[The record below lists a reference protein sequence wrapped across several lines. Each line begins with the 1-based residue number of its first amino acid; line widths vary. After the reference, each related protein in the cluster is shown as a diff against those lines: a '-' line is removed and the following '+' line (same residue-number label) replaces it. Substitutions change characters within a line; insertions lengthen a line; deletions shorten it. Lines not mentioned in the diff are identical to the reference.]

1 MTKLIYIII
10 AIVIFGLLIAIHEL
24 GHFLVAKA
32 CGVKVLEFSIG
43 MGPQLWHKEGK
54 ETQYSL
60 RLFPIGGFCAMEGED
75 GESDD
80 PRAFGNTAGWKKFL
94 VLIVGSA
101 SNFIAGM
108 LLILCLFAASTGY
121 VSTTLSGF
129 VDGFPCQGETMLQAG
144 DEIVSIDGSAVLL
157 YSDIS
162 TLLNRGNGKT
172 HDIVVRR
179 DGEKITLNDLPL
191 TPREYE
197 VEGKKVTMYGLYFQS
212 KEATFGSKLRL
223 GLANSVD
230 FVRMIWWSL
239 EDLFTGAVGFSALSG
254 PIGIVDAMG
263 QMAES
268 ADGVRQAVDNLLY
281 FAAFLAINLA
291 FMNLLPLPALDGGRV
306 FFLILNGLAVLL
318 FRRRIPA
325 KYEGY
330 VHFGGLVLLLGLM
343 VVVAVQDVYRI
354 IG

>member
-43 MGPQLWHKEGK
+43 MRPQLWHKEGK

-94 VLIVGSA
+94 VLIAGAA

>member
-94 VLIVGSA
+94 VLIAGSA

-157 YSDIS
+157 YSDIT

>member
-94 VLIVGSA
+94 VLIAGSA

-325 KYEGY
+325 KYKGY

>member
-32 CGVKVLEFSIG
+32 SGVKVLEFSIG
-43 MGPQLWHKEGK
+43 MGPQLWHREGK
-54 ETQYSL
+54 ETKYSL

-80 PRAFGNTAGWKKFL
+80 PRAFGNAAGWKKFL
-94 VLIVGSA
+94 VLIAGSA

>member
-75 GESDD
+75 GERDD

-94 VLIVGSA
+94 VLIAGSA

>member
-54 ETQYSL
+54 ETKYSL

-94 VLIVGSA
+94 VLIAGSA

-129 VDGFPCQGETMLQAG
+129 VDGFPCQGETVLQAG

-179 DGEKITLNDLPL
+179 DGEKIVLNDLPL

>member
-94 VLIVGSA
+94 VLIAGSA

-291 FMNLLPLPALDGGRV
+291 FMNLLPIPALDGGRV

>member
-43 MGPQLWHKEGK
+43 MGPQLWHKKGK

-94 VLIVGSA
+94 VLIAGSA

>member
-94 VLIVGSA
+94 VLIAGSA

-179 DGEKITLNDLPL
+179 DGEKIVLNDLPL

>member
-94 VLIVGSA
+94 VLIAGSA

-191 TPREYE
+191 TPREYQ

>member
-32 CGVKVLEFSIG
+32 SGVKVLEFSIG
-43 MGPQLWHKEGK
+43 MGPQLWHREGK
-54 ETQYSL
+54 ETKYSL

-80 PRAFGNTAGWKKFL
+80 PRAFGNAAGWKKFL
-94 VLIVGSA
+94 VLIAGPA
-101 SNFIAGM
+101 ANFLAGM
-108 LLILCLFAASTGY
+108 LLILSLFAASTGY

-162 TLLNRGNGKT
+162 TLLNRGNGKS

-179 DGEKITLNDLPL
+179 DGEKIVLNDLPL
-191 TPREYE
+191 TPREYQ

-223 GLANSVD
+223 GLAKS
-230 FVRMIWWSL
+230 
-239 EDLFTGAVGFSALSG
+239 E
-254 PIGIVDAMG
+254 
-263 QMAES
+263 
-268 ADGVRQAVDNLLY
+268 
-281 FAAFLAINLA
+281 
-291 FMNLLPLPALDGGRV
+291 
-306 FFLILNGLAVLL
+306 
-318 FRRRIPA
+318 A
-325 KYEGY
+325 K
-330 VHFGGLVLLLGLM
+330 
-343 VVVAVQDVYRI
+343 RS
-354 IG
+354 

>member
-94 VLIVGSA
+94 VLIAGSA

-354 IG
+354 LG

>member
-94 VLIVGSA
+94 VLIAGSA

-144 DEIVSIDGSAVLL
+144 DEIVSIDGSTVLL

-179 DGEKITLNDLPL
+179 DGEKIVLNDLPL
-191 TPREYE
+191 TPREYQ

>member
-43 MGPQLWHKEGK
+43 MGPQLWHNEGK

-94 VLIVGSA
+94 VLIAGSA

-197 VEGKKVTMYGLYFQS
+197 VEGKMVTMYGLYFQS

>member
-43 MGPQLWHKEGK
+43 MGLQLWHKEGK

-94 VLIVGSA
+94 VLIAGSA

-179 DGEKITLNDLPL
+179 DGEKITLHDLPL

>member
-94 VLIVGSA
+94 VLIAGSA

-129 VDGFPCQGETMLQAG
+129 VGGFPCQGETMLQAG

>member
-43 MGPQLWHKEGK
+43 MGPQLWHREGK
-54 ETQYSL
+54 ETKYSL

-80 PRAFGNTAGWKKFL
+80 PRAFGNAAGWKKFL
-94 VLIVGSA
+94 VLIAGPA
-101 SNFIAGM
+101 ANFLAGM
-108 LLILCLFAASTGY
+108 LLILSLFAASTGY

-179 DGEKITLNDLPL
+179 DGEKIVLNDLPL
-191 TPREYE
+191 TPREYQ

-268 ADGVRQAVDNLLY
+268 ASGVRQAVDNLLY
-281 FAAFLAINLA
+281 FAAFLAINLGV
-291 FMNLLPLPALDGGRV
+291 MNLLPIPALDGGRV
-306 FFLILNGLAVLL
+306 FFLILNGLAALL

-343 VVVAVQDVYRI
+343 VVVAFQDVYRI
-354 IG
+354 VS

>member
-54 ETQYSL
+54 ETKYSL

-94 VLIVGSA
+94 VLIAGSA

-179 DGEKITLNDLPL
+179 NGEKIVLNDLPL
-191 TPREYE
+191 TPREYQ

>member
-94 VLIVGSA
+94 VLIAGSA

-191 TPREYE
+191 TPREYQ

-318 FRRRIPA
+318 FRKRIPA

>member
-10 AIVIFGLLIAIHEL
+10 AIVIFGFLIAIHEL

-32 CGVKVLEFSIG
+32 SGVKVLEFSIG

-54 ETQYSL
+54 ETRYSL

-80 PRAFGNTAGWKKFL
+80 PRAFGNAVGWKKFL
-94 VLIVGSA
+94 VLIAGSA
-101 SNFIAGM
+101 SNFLAGM

-144 DEIVSIDGSAVLL
+144 DEIMSIDGSAVLL

-172 HDIVVRR
+172 HDLVIRR

-191 TPREYE
+191 TPQEYE
-197 VEGKKVTMYGLYFQS
+197 VEGKKVTMYGLYFQT
-212 KEATFGSKLRL
+212 KESTFGSKVKL

-239 EDLFTGAVGFSALSG
+239 EDLFTGAVGLNALSG

-263 QMAES
+263 EMAES

-306 FFLILNGLAVLL
+306 FFLILNGLTALL
-318 FRRRIPA
+318 FRKRIPA

-354 IG
+354 VS

>member
-94 VLIVGSA
+94 VLIAGSA

-281 FAAFLAINLA
+281 FAAFLSINLA

>member
-24 GHFLVAKA
+24 GHFLVSKA

-43 MGPQLWHKEGK
+43 MGPQLWHKEGQ
-54 ETQYSL
+54 ETKYSL

-94 VLIVGSA
+94 VLIAGSA

>member
-94 VLIVGSA
+94 VLIAGSA

-129 VDGFPCQGETMLQAG
+129 VDSFPCQGETMLQAG

>member
-94 VLIVGSA
+94 VLIAGSA

-172 HDIVVRR
+172 HDVVVRR

>member
-94 VLIVGSA
+94 VLIAGSA

-121 VSTTLSGF
+121 VSTTLRGF

>member
-54 ETQYSL
+54 ETQYFL

-94 VLIVGSA
+94 VLIAGSA

>member
-10 AIVIFGLLIAIHEL
+10 AIVIFGFLIAIHEL

-32 CGVKVLEFSIG
+32 SGVKVLEFSIG

-80 PRAFGNTAGWKKFL
+80 PRAFGNAAGWKKFL
-94 VLIVGSA
+94 VLIAGSA
-101 SNFIAGM
+101 SNFLAGM

-144 DEIVSIDGSAVLL
+144 DEIMSIDGSAVLL

-172 HDIVVRR
+172 HDLVIRR

-191 TPREYE
+191 TPQEYE
-197 VEGKKVTMYGLYFQS
+197 VEGKKVTMYGLYFQT
-212 KEATFGSKLRL
+212 KESTFGSKVKL

-239 EDLFTGAVGFSALSG
+239 EDLFTGAVGLNALSG

-263 QMAES
+263 EMAES

-306 FFLILNGLAVLL
+306 FFLILNGLTALL
-318 FRRRIPA
+318 FRKRIPA

-354 IG
+354 VS

>member
-75 GESDD
+75 WESDD

-94 VLIVGSA
+94 VLIAGSA

>member
-94 VLIVGSA
+94 VLIAGSA

-268 ADGVRQAVDNLLY
+268 ADGVRQAVDSLLY

>member
-94 VLIVGSA
+94 VLIAGSA

-129 VDGFPCQGETMLQAG
+129 VDGFPCQGETMLQTG

>member
-43 MGPQLWHKEGK
+43 MGPQLWYKEGK

-80 PRAFGNTAGWKKFL
+80 PRAFDNTAGWKKFL
-94 VLIVGSA
+94 VLIAGSA

-191 TPREYE
+191 TPQEYE

>member
-32 CGVKVLEFSIG
+32 SGVKVLEFSIG
-43 MGPQLWHKEGK
+43 MGPQLWHREGK
-54 ETQYSL
+54 ETKYSL

-80 PRAFGNTAGWKKFL
+80 PRAFGNAAGWKKFL
-94 VLIVGSA
+94 VLIAGPA
-101 SNFIAGM
+101 ANFLAGM
-108 LLILCLFAASTGY
+108 LLILGLFAASTGY

-179 DGEKITLNDLPL
+179 DGEKIVLNDLPL

-197 VEGKKVTMYGLYFQS
+197 
-212 KEATFGSKLRL
+212 LRL

-268 ADGVRQAVDNLLY
+268 ASGVRQAVDNLLY
-281 FAAFLAINLA
+281 FAAFLAINLGV
-291 FMNLLPLPALDGGRV
+291 MNLLPIPALDGGRV
-306 FFLILNGLAVLL
+306 FFLILNGLAALL

-343 VVVAVQDVYRI
+343 VVVAFQDVYRI
-354 IG
+354 VS

>member
-60 RLFPIGGFCAMEGED
+60 RLFPVGGFCAMEGED

-94 VLIVGSA
+94 VLIAGSA

>member
-94 VLIVGSA
+94 VLIAGSA

-108 LLILCLFAASTGY
+108 LFILCLFAASTGH

>member
-94 VLIVGSA
+94 VLIAGSA

-108 LLILCLFAASTGY
+108 LFILCLFAASTGY

>member
-54 ETQYSL
+54 ETKYSL

-94 VLIVGSA
+94 VLIAGSA

-144 DEIVSIDGSAVLL
+144 DEIVSIDGNAVLL

-179 DGEKITLNDLPL
+179 DGEKIVLNDLPL
-191 TPREYE
+191 TPREYQ

>member
-94 VLIVGSA
+94 VLIAGSA

-157 YSDIS
+157 YSYIS

>member
-24 GHFLVAKA
+24 GHFQSAKA

-94 VLIVGSA
+94 VLIAGAA